1 MSEQVTYYAVTL
13 NAGDRANPDGLARRR
28 WLSEGGIE
36 DEMLRQDLT
45 WKRDTI
51 IVEWKRGEA
60 TEELHQISQDEAHV
74 LMERFRERWEGAS

>member
-1 MSEQVTYYAVTL
+1 VSEKVTYYAVTL
-13 NAGDRANPDGLARRR
+13 NAGNRSNPDGLARRR

-60 TEELHQISQDEAHV
+60 TEELHQISEDEANV
-74 LMERFRERWEGAS
+74 LVERFKHRWEGAS

>member
-1 MSEQVTYYAVTL
+1 VSEQVTYYAVTL
-13 NAGDRANPDGLARRR
+13 NAGDRVNPDGLARRR

-60 TEELHQISQDEAHV
+60 TEELHQISEDEAHV

>member
-28 WLSEGGIE
+28 WSSEGGIE

-60 TEELHQISQDEAHV
+60 HRRIHQISQDEAHV

>member
-1 MSEQVTYYAVTL
+1 VSEKVTYYAVTL
-13 NAGDRANPDGLARRR
+13 NTADRTNPDGLARRR

-60 TEELHQISQDEAHV
+60 TEELHQISQDEARV

>member
-1 MSEQVTYYAVTL
+1 VSEKVTYYAVTL
-13 NAGDRANPDGLARRR
+13 HAGNRAKPDGLARRR

-60 TEELHQISQDEAHV
+60 TEELHQISEDEANV
-74 LMERFRERWEGAS
+74 LMERFKQRWEGAS